1 MRLDLEHQL
10 QRPECQFVLSPAA
23 HMCWTDE
30 DMIGRISRLSRR
42 THPLT
47 TARRT
52 IDRALCN
59 YRRQFGIKFGES
71 YLRKKGAP

>member
-1 MRLDLEHQL
+1 MRLDLGHQL

-59 YRRQFGIKFGES
+59 YRRQFGIKFGAS